1 MTKARDL
8 ANFSKG
14 LVTVDRPVFSVQQN
28 GGSWTNGQVIAF
40 NTTVNINVGSHYN
53 TSTGRFTAPVSGAY
67 YFSCG
72 FLSPGSASVFDFRFR
87 KNGSTLIGGAYS
99 GDSVASYKQGHGSTS
114 VYLAAGEYIEIVAY
128 GAAPALHGDSP
139 HNVYSGFL
147 IG

>member
-1 MTKARDL
+1 MTRARDL

-14 LVTVDRPVFSVQQN
+14 LMTPDRPVFSVQQL
-28 GGSWTNGQVIAF
+28 GGSWTNNQVIAF
-40 NTTVNINVGSHYN
+40 NSVVNANVGGHYN
-53 TSTGRFTAPVSGAY
+53 TSTGRFTAPVAGMY

-72 FLSPGSASVFDFRFR
+72 FLSPPSAAVFDFRFR

-99 GDSVASYKQGHGSTS
+99 GDSVASYKQGHGSCS
-114 VYLAAGEYIEIVAY
+114 VYLAVGDYMEMVAY
-128 GAAPALHGDSP
+128 GSPSLHADSP

>member
-1 MTKARDL
+1 MSKARDL

-14 LVTVDRPVFSVQQN
+14 LVTPERPVFSVQQN

-40 NTTVNINVGSHYN
+40 NTTVNANVGSHYS
-53 TSTGRFTAPVSGAY
+53 TSTGRFTSPVAGTY

-72 FLSPGSASVFDFRFR
+72 FLSINSSAVFDFRFR
-87 KNGSTLIGGAYS
+87 KNGSTNIGGAYS
-99 GDSVASYKQGHGSTS
+99 GDGVASYKQGHGSCA
-114 VYLAAGEYIEIVAY
+114 VYLAVGDYVEMVAY
-128 GAAPALHGDSP
+128 GTPALHNDAP